1 MGASGLRPRATCSR
15 TRGVGVV
22 VVVSTFGPTRH
33 RLPAMPGAARCQECQ
48 KGWVQPR
55 GWGCRSQLLCWW
67 PHREVSTLAGVSTL
81 GLVSAQWMVS
91 AHGLVSAHW
100 LVSAASQQSWDQQFD
115 DPEDRTDEHQSDN
128 QQFDDPGD
136 RTDDPQSADN
146 SLVTSSLTTQQIGLV
161 THNQQT
167 SIS

>member
-1 MGASGLRPRATCSR
+1 MPGVPERLGPAAWMGLQITITLLVATPRGQHTGWCQH
-15 TRGVGVV
+15 TGVGV
-22 VVVSTFGPTRH
+22 
-33 RLPAMPGAARCQECQ
+33 
-48 KGWVQPR
+48 
-55 GWGCRSQLLCWW
+55 
-67 PHREVSTLAGVSTL
+67 STLVGVSALVGVSTL

-167 SIS
+167 SISWREVWRPRRYD